1 MRREPYPERGVRLFL
16 FGRREKNMAEKK
28 KEEEGMRGDHGYFL
42 PGHKP
47 LWVPPKGNSF
57 ASKYREEYCERIVEF
72 FSAPYFVSAED
83 EDGTKHVGACVYPT
97 FESFAAT
104 IGVISETLREWAD
117 KHERFRAAY
126 EYAKQL
132 QRDKLIVHGMSGA
145 YNPAFAKFI
154 ASTTHGMVEKS
165 AVDVGNADDKPFEVN
180 ITVVDKVGQ

>member
-1 MRREPYPERGVRLFL
+1 
-16 FGRREKNMAEKK
+16 MAGKK

-165 AVDVGNADDKPFEVN
+165 AVDVGNANDKPFEVN